1 MQPRTTAILF
11 VVAAALGAFVYLQ
24 EIDGAATRG
33 EAEEL
38 SRRVFPELRA
48 SAIDWVSFRT
58 QDERDFE
65 ARRIEGGWEIVSPVV
80 FPGDSVNLDAVASTL
95 ANLTSEG
102 TIDSPSK
109 PEIYGL
115 GAAARSISFRAGDQE
130 LVLGI
135 GAETP
140 VGGDIYVS
148 RSTSETEVLTVPAF
162 RVSSFDRDL
171 DSLRD
176 RRVLNFD
183 RTSVR
188 RVVVGWPEGAMTLAR
203 EGEHWAITHP
213 ANLVGR
219 ADTKAIDD
227 LLSDVAFLRAE
238 GFVDEDQH
246 ATEGDVAEPYYTL
259 RLELEAGEGQPLEVG
274 LRVMA
279 DRRGEDFLVRGGHLG
294 ALYRVPATRID
305 ELPRNY
311 FAYRF
316 KELSNFEVALVH
328 AFELEFARD
337 GEESSLEPVR
347 ARVERADAGWKASGD
362 PWVVGMAAGFVAE
375 FARLEAMAI
384 EAQRPSKDELAAA
397 GLAPARVV
405 MRAYDLGSEQ
415 VAPRVLS
422 EVSLGELDPEFGIA
436 ARSTGQ
442 AALYRLDPAL
452 AEQIPTGLDAFNARF
467 LAQASDEDTPS
478 Q

>member
-1 MQPRTTAILF
+1 MQPRTTVILF
-11 VVAAALGAFVYLQ
+11 VVAVALGAFVYLQ
-24 EIDGAATRG
+24 EIDGVATRE

-38 SRRVFPELRA
+38 GRRVFPELEA
-48 SAIDWVSFRT
+48 IAIDSVAFRT
-58 QDERDFE
+58 QDGRDFE
-65 ARRIEGGWEIVSPVV
+65 AKRIEEGWEIVSPVV
-80 FPGDSVNLDAVASTL
+80 FPGDSVNLDAIASTL
-95 ANLTSEG
+95 ANLTSEAA
-102 TIDSPSK
+102 IDSPSK

-115 GAAARSISFRAGDQE
+115 GTAARSVSFRTADQE
-130 LVLGI
+130 FVLGI
-135 GAETP
+135 GAEAP
-140 VGGDIYVS
+140 VGGDVYIS
-148 RSTSETEVLTVPAF
+148 RGASESEVLTVTAF
-162 RVSSFDRDL
+162 RVNSFDRKL
-171 DSLRD
+171 DVLRD

-203 EGEHWAITHP
+203 EGERWTITHP
-213 ANLVGR
+213 TDLVGR

-246 ATEGDVAEPYYTL
+246 VTEGDVAEPYFTL

-294 ALYRVPATRID
+294 ALYRVPATRIE
-305 ELPRNY
+305 ELPRGY

-316 KELSNFEVALVH
+316 KELSNFEVAQVH

-337 GEESSLEPVR
+337 GEASSLEPVR
-347 ARVERADAGWKASGD
+347 ARVERAGAGWKASGD

-375 FARLEAMAI
+375 FARLEAVAV
-384 EAQRPSKDELAAA
+384 EAQRPSKDELVAA

-405 MRAYDLGSEQ
+405 MRAYSLGSEQ
-415 VAPRVLS
+415 AAPRLLS
-422 EVSLGELDPEFGIA
+422 EVSLGALDPELGIA
-436 ARSTGQ
+436 ARSTGK
-442 AALYRLDPAL
+442 AVLYRLDPAL
-452 AEQIPTGLDAFNARF
+452 AEQLPIGLDTFNARF
-467 LAQASDEDTPS
+467 LAQASDEETPS
-478 Q
+478 D